1 MQEQTYLIVV
11 VGPTAVGKTDLCVRL
26 ANHLKTEVVSA
37 DSRQFYR
44 EMNIGTAKPTPEEQQ
59 SIIHHF
65 IDSHSIVEDYNAVA
79 FEKDALACIHS
90 ILQTHQTCLLTGGST
105 LYVKTVTDGMDD
117 IPDVEPEIRTQL
129 QHTLETEGL
138 AVLVAQ
144 LDALDPAYAQ
154 QVDRA
159 NPQRILRALEVC
171 LGTGMPYSSFRKG
184 SKVQRPFQ
192 IIKIGLNRDR
202 EELYQRIDCRMDEM
216 LKNGLVEEVK
226 SLLAYKDKNALQT
239 VGYREVFDYLDGMYD
254 EAEMVRLLKRNSRRY
269 AKRQLTWFQRD
280 PEYHWFHPDQYAEIV
295 AFVEQ
300 QLGQES

>member
-44 EMNIGTAKPTPEEQQ
+44 EMNIGTAKPTTEEQQ
-59 SIIHHF
+59 GIVHHF

-79 FEKDALACIHS
+79 FENDALACINS
-90 ILQTHQTCLLTGGST
+90 IFQTHQTCLLTGGST
-105 LYVKTVTDGMDD
+105 LYIKTITDGMDD
-117 IPDVEPEIRTQL
+117 IPDVDPEIRVSL
-129 QHTLETEGL
+129 QQMLENEGL
-138 AVLVAQ
+138 AALLAR
-144 LDALDPAYAQ
+144 LDTLDPTYAQ

-159 NPQRILRALEVC
+159 NPQRVLRALEVC
-171 LGTGMPYSSFRKG
+171 IGTGLPYSSFRTG
-184 SKVQRPFQ
+184 AKVQRSFRM
-192 IIKIGLNRDR
+192 IKIGLNRDR
-202 EELYQRIDCRMDEM
+202 EELYQRINRRMDEM

-226 SLLAYKDKNALQT
+226 HLLPYKDKNALQT
-239 VGYREVFDYLDGMYD
+239 VGYREVFDYLDGLYD

-280 PEYHWFHPDQYAEIV
+280 PEYHWFHPDQYEEIV
-295 AFVEQ
+295 ALIEQ
-300 QLGQES
+300 QLGQKS